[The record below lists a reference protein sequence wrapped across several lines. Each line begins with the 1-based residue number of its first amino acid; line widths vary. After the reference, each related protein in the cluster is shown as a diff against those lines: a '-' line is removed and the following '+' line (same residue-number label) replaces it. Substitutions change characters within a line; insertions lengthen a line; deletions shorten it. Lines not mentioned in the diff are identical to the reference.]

1 MKSKENNFA
10 FIDGN
15 NVTMALRDL
24 GWKLDHR
31 RFRVYLQEHYHV
43 DTAYYF
49 IGLIPNNNALY
60 KRLQAAGFIL
70 IFKPTI
76 PDGDGRIKGNIDA
89 ELVLQAMIDLE
100 AYHQA
105 VIVSGD
111 GDFSCL
117 VRHLE
122 EIGKLRT
129 VLVPNGKRYS
139 GLLKQSAR
147 SRLASIDVLRKKLE
161 YHRK

>member
-31 RFRVYLQEHYHV
+31 RFRVYLKEHYNV
-43 DTAYYF
+43 DKAYYF
-49 IGLIPNNNALY
+49 IGFIPNNNALY
-60 KRLQAAGFIL
+60 DRLQTAGFVL

-76 PDGDGRIKGNIDA
+76 PDGEGRIKGNIDA
-89 ELVLQAMIDLE
+89 ELVLQAMIDLDV
-100 AYHQA
+100 YHQA
-105 VIVSGD
+105 IIVSGD

-122 EIGKLRT
+122 GIGKLRT

-139 GLLKQSAR
+139 GLLKRSAK
-147 SRLASIDVLRKKLE
+147 SRLASMDVLRKKLE
-161 YHRK
+161 FRPK